1 MPLDQRTKHSDE
13 LNEMPKKFVISFRE
27 ASSPITEP
35 QTKFGGQPNWIL
47 EPQWP
52 LSRETGN
59 PMRFVCQIRLAK
71 ELFPEVAAEMAYLF
85 MTDEEGE
92 DAFVD
97 GTYEPDGGE
106 NAVILQ
112 PGVPAVPTT
121 RLSDGP
127 TLYRM
132 VPRPGQNRLQ
142 PESCEFAVELNV
154 GDDIPFL
161 PEEERWKQPDADV
174 AQLNEN
180 KVGGTPVFL
189 QGDDFPFGGSSRL
202 LLQLD
207 SCSVPFS
214 INFGDAG
221 VGYAFL
227 NDTGDQAKFLWQCG

>member
-1 MPLDQRTKHSDE
+1 
-13 LNEMPKKFVISFRE
+13 MPKKHRIEFHE
-27 ASSPITEP
+27 ASSPIADFV
-35 QTKFGGQPNWIL
+35 TKFGGQPTWVS

-59 PMRFVCQIRLAK
+59 PMRFICQIKLTN
-71 ELFPEVAAEMAYLF
+71 ELFPNTTAQMAYLF
-85 MTDEEGE
+85 MTDEENGE
-92 DAFVD
+92 FVD

-112 PGVPAVPTT
+112 PGSCDIPTKA
-121 RLSDGP
+121 LAQGP

-132 VPRPGQNRLQ
+132 VKSPGHDRLQ
-142 PESCEFAVELNV
+142 PESCEFAVSVIAEN
-154 GDDIPFL
+154 DIIFML
-161 PEEERWKQPDADV
+161 EAERWKLSEIEKKAATGKMD
-174 AQLNEN
+174 EN
-180 KVGGTPVFL
+180 KIGGTPVFM
-189 QGDDFPFGGSSRL
+189 QGDEFPFDGNCRL

-227 NDTGDQAKFLWQCG
+227 NEAGDRAKFLWQCG